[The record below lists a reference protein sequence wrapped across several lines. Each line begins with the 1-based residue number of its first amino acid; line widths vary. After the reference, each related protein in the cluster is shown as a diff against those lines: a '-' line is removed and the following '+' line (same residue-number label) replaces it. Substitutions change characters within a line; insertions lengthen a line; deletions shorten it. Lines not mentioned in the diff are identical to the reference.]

1 MLKHMIRVRL
11 IQMRCPI
18 GNRESPVCIFISD
31 IKQGR
36 PAFLM
41 FKIQCLRSQRLQ
53 FSHLFQCKTCCLKS
67 HLPPSTALY
76 LPFFYHASCHHSSA
90 VFSLYLLYKSTSY
103 ISIEKSTSGSLC
115 VPDVL
120 LIHKSI
126 IYSFRSTSYISYR
139 FRMDTDRSGK
149 SYVYCGLCQMP
160 SARGTALF
168 FSPQSGLHPTAEAHT
183 AR

>member
-67 HLPPSTALY
+67 RLQSPICRPPLLCTCHSFIMPPAIIRLLSFLY
-76 LPFFYHASCHHSSA
+76 
-90 VFSLYLLYKSTSY
+90 
-103 ISIEKSTSGSLC
+103 
-115 VPDVL
+115 
-120 LIHKSI
+120 
-126 IYSFRSTSYISYR
+126 IYYT
-139 FRMDTDRSGK
+139 K
-149 SYVYCGLCQMP
+149 
-160 SARGTALF
+160 ARPIF
-168 FSPQSGLHPTAEAHT
+168 P
-183 AR
+183 

>member
-1 MLKHMIRVRL
+1 MYFITIKRMLEVCFSAHPN
-11 IQMRCPI
+11 IQYR
-18 GNRESPVCIFISD
+18 
-31 IKQGR
+31 
-36 PAFLM
+36 A
-41 FKIQCLRSQRLQ
+41 
-53 FSHLFQCKTCCLKS
+53 
-67 HLPPSTALY
+67 
-76 LPFFYHASCHHSSA
+76 
-90 VFSLYLLYKSTSY
+90 
-103 ISIEKSTSGSLC
+103 EKSTSGSLC

>member
-1 MLKHMIRVRL
+1 MVCLAARSKKYPYSDIYQRKQVPNAQTHGS
-11 IQMRCPI
+11 CPSHPDAVSI

-36 PAFLM
+36 PFLM
-41 FKIQCLRSQRLQ
+41 FKIQCLHSQRLQ
-53 FSHLFQCKTCCLKS
+53 FPTCFNVNLLSQIPAAVS

-103 ISIEKSTSGSLC
+103 ISIEKAHQVPLCSGCAS
-115 VPDVL
+115 

-126 IYSFRSTSYISYR
+126 IYSFRSTSCISYR
-139 FRMDTDRSGK
+139 FRMNYGSFG
-149 SYVYCGLCQMP
+149 
-160 SARGTALF
+160 
-168 FSPQSGLHPTAEAHT
+168 
-183 AR
+183 